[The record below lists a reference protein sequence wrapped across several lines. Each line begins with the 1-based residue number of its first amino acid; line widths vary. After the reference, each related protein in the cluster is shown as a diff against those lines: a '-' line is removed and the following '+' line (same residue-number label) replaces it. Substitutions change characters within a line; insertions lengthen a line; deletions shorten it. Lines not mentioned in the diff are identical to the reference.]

1 MTPARLPTR
10 PGRAWHRL
18 PVSLSE
24 HPPPRAAWQT
34 LSAEELEKAK
44 VRAERF
50 GVPVRAEQKAAQS
63 AEQDAKKQKRAE
75 RFGTGEAAKAPLDPE
90 EAERLAKRAAR
101 FAPSQPAA
109 A

>member
-1 MTPARLPTR
+1 MSTPPA
-10 PGRAWHRL
+10 
-18 PVSLSE
+18 
-24 HPPPRAAWQT
+24 RAAWQT

-50 GVPVRAEQKAAQS
+50 GIPVKAEQKAAQS

-75 RFGTGEAAKAPLDPE
+75 RFGAGEAAKAPLDPE
-90 EAERLAKRAAR
+90 EAERQAKRAAR
-101 FAPSQPAA
+101 FGLSQPAA